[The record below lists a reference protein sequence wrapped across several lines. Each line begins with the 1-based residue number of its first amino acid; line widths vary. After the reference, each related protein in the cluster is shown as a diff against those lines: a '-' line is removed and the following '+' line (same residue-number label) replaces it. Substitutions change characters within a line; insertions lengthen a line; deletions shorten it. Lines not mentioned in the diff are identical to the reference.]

1 MNNNNDNIISSTFAA
16 ITGSIIYISFADISK
31 TLLIAFVSGF
41 VGHLGTKAA
50 RYLIKFYNDKNF
62 M

>member
-1 MNNNNDNIISSTFAA
+1 MSHNNDNIISSTFAA
-16 ITGSIIYISFADISK
+16 VVGTITYIGFADISK
-31 TLLIAFVSGF
+31 TILIAFVSGF

-50 RYLIKFYNDKNF
+50 RYIIKFYNDKNF

>member
-1 MNNNNDNIISSTFAA
+1 MNHNNDNIISSTFAA
-16 ITGSIIYISFADISK
+16 IVGTITYIGLADITK
-31 TLLIAFVSGF
+31 TILIAFVSGF

>member
-1 MNNNNDNIISSTFAA
+1 MTNNNENIISSTFAA
-16 ITGSIIYISFADISK
+16 IVGSIAYISFSDISK
-31 TLLIAFVSGF
+31 TILIAFVSGF

-50 RYLIKFYNDKNF
+50 RYLIKFYNDKKF

>member
-1 MNNNNDNIISSTFAA
+1 MTNNNDNLISSTFAA
-16 ITGSIIYISFADISK
+16 ITGSIVYISFADISK

>member
-1 MNNNNDNIISSTFAA
+1 MNHSNDNIISSTFAA
-16 ITGSIIYISFADISK
+16 IVGTISYIGLADISK
-31 TLLIAFVSGF
+31 TILIAFVSGF
-41 VGHLGTKAA
+41 IGHLGTKAA